1 LHEKYRNMDR
11 IVTPT
16 LVLRITLAAVF
27 FMHGIPSIFTGAVNN
42 FGNQHLNTVGFAPMG
57 LPLAW
62 AINLSHVACAILL
75 ILNRYI
81 RLAAIVTIPILVA
94 GIIMVHA
101 AHGWFVV
108 GEGTNGVEFN
118 VLLIS
123 VLVYLAI
130 INKKGVIA

>member
-1 LHEKYRNMDR
+1 MDR
-11 IVTPT
+11 IITPT

-42 FGNQHLNTVGFAPMG
+42 FGNQYLNHAGFASIG

-62 AINLSHVACAILL
+62 AIKLSHVACAILL

-94 GIIMVHA
+94 GIIMIHA
-101 AHGWFVV
+101 AEGWFVV
-108 GEGTNGVEFN
+108 GEGRNGVEFN

-123 VLVYLAI
+123 VLAYLAI

>member
-1 LHEKYRNMDR
+1 MDR
-11 IVTPT
+11 IITPT

-42 FGNQHLNTVGFAPMG
+42 FGNLYLNEVGFAPIG

-62 AINLSHVACAILL
+62 MIKLSHVACAVLL

-81 RLAAIVTIPILVA
+81 RVAAFITIPILVA
-94 GIIMVHA
+94 GIIMIHA
-101 AHGWFVV
+101 VEGWFVV
-108 GEGTNGVEFN
+108 GAGRNGVEFN
-118 VLLIS
+118 VLLIG

-130 INKKGVIA
+130 INKKGVVA

>member
-1 LHEKYRNMDR
+1 MDR
-11 IVTPT
+11 IITPT
-16 LVLRITLAAVF
+16 LVLRIALAAVF

-42 FGNQHLNTVGFAPMG
+42 FGNQYLNQAGFAPIG

-62 AINLSHVACAILL
+62 AIKLSHVACAILL

-81 RLAAIVTIPILVA
+81 RLAAFVTIPILVA
-94 GIIMVHA
+94 GIIMIHA
-101 AHGWFVV
+101 AEGWFVV
-108 GEGTNGVEFN
+108 GGGRNGVEFN

-123 VLVYLAI
+123 ALVYLAI

>member
-1 LHEKYRNMDR
+1 MNR
-11 IVTPT
+11 IITPT

-42 FGNQHLNTVGFAPMG
+42 FGNHHLNTAGFAPIG

-62 AINLSHVACAILL
+62 AIKLSHVACAILL

-81 RLAAIVTIPILVA
+81 RLVAIITIPILVA
-94 GIIMVHA
+94 GIIMIHSA
-101 AHGWFVV
+101 EGWFVV
-108 GEGTNGVEFN
+108 GGGRNGVEFN

-123 VLVYLAI
+123 ALVYLAI

>member
-1 LHEKYRNMDR
+1 MDR

-27 FMHGIPSIFTGAVNN
+27 FMHGIPSILTGAVNN
-42 FGNQHLNTVGFAPMG
+42 FGNHHLNTAGFAPIG

-62 AINLSHVACAILL
+62 AIKLSHVACAILL

-94 GIIMVHA
+94 GIIMIHA
-101 AHGWFVV
+101 ASGWFVV
-108 GEGTNGVEFN
+108 GEGRNGVEFN

-123 VLVYLAI
+123 VLLYLAI

>member
-1 LHEKYRNMDR
+1 MDR
-11 IVTPT
+11 IITPT

-42 FGNQHLNTVGFAPMG
+42 FGNQYLNTMGLAPIG

-62 AINLSHVACAILL
+62 AIKLSHVACAILL

-81 RLAAIVTIPILVA
+81 RLAAFVTIPILVA
-94 GIIMVHA
+94 GIIMIHA
-101 AHGWFVV
+101 AEGWFVV
-108 GEGTNGVEFN
+108 GGGRNGVEFN

-123 VLVYLAI
+123 ALVYLAI

>member
-1 LHEKYRNMDR
+1 MDR
-11 IVTPT
+11 TITPT

-42 FGNQHLNTVGFAPMG
+42 FGNLYLNEVGFAPIG

-62 AINLSHVACAILL
+62 MIKLSHVACAVLL

-81 RLAAIVTIPILVA
+81 RVAALITIPILVA
-94 GIIMVHA
+94 GIIMIHA
-101 AHGWFVV
+101 AEGWFVV
-108 GEGTNGVEFN
+108 GAGRNGVEFN
-118 VLLIS
+118 VVLIG

-130 INKKGVIA
+130 INKKGVVA

>member
-1 LHEKYRNMDR
+1 MDR
-11 IVTPT
+11 IITPT

-42 FGNQHLNTVGFAPMG
+42 FGNVYLNEVGFAPIG

-62 AINLSHVACAILL
+62 MIKLSHVACAVLL

-81 RLAAIVTIPILVA
+81 RVAALITIPILVA
-94 GIIMVHA
+94 GIIMIHA
-101 AHGWFVV
+101 AEGWFVV
-108 GEGTNGVEFN
+108 GAGRNGVEFN
-118 VLLIS
+118 VLLIG

-130 INKKGVIA
+130 INKKGVVA

>member
-1 LHEKYRNMDR
+1 MDR
-11 IVTPT
+11 IITPT

-42 FGNQHLNTVGFAPMG
+42 FGNLYLNEVGFAPIG

-62 AINLSHVACAILL
+62 MIKLSHVACALLL

-81 RLAAIVTIPILVA
+81 RVAALITIPILVA
-94 GIIMVHA
+94 GIIMIHA
-101 AHGWFVV
+101 AEGWFVV
-108 GEGTNGVEFN
+108 GAGRNGVEFN
-118 VLLIS
+118 VLLIG

-130 INKKGVIA
+130 INKKGVVA